1 MNHVME
7 KAPPY
12 ERATKAD
19 SPTIKKD
26 GERCLAK

>member
-19 SPTIKKD
+19 SPK
-26 GERCLAK
+26 